1 MSFKQKKYFT
11 YLITLSFI
19 LIFTFQVEAKSK
31 RQKVKLS
38 TAGKIYIPKEIK
50 PFKLV
55 HTQKYDKKELG
66 VAFEYKTEEIPVK
79 YNYYIYPVD
88 ENISIEYAIMKEYG
102 NVIYGI
108 KYYAQQDDGL
118 FSILDSKI
126 ITINKQRV
134 ITTIAQIESS
144 ENIYLSELYLT
155 VVNNHFVKLR
165 ATFPLSA
172 NKEYELRDK
181 TRNLF
186 EGLLKN
192 TQFKSKDRSE
202 TILNIG
208 GDNISANSF
217 EAKLALM
224 YGFEVMAIT
233 PKELILDYQQFVEI
247 YNNMIQT
254 VQELTEQGKFENNT
268 SKQTISFID
277 INNAGYLKEVIW
289 LGYHQDYW
297 QKPSDLKIDDFKQW
311 IESQNTTEVSLRPK
325 GVEVLIER

>member
-1 MSFKQKKYFT
+1 MCLA
-11 YLITLSFI
+11 LIL
-19 LIFTFQVEAKSK
+19 TFQVEAKSK
-31 RQKVKLS
+31 RQKIKLS
-38 TAGKIYIPKEIK
+38 TAGKIYIPKVIK

-66 VAFEYKTEEIPVK
+66 VACEYKAEEIPVK
-79 YNYYIYPVD
+79 YDYYIYPVD
-88 ENISIEYAIMKEYG
+88 ENVSVEYVMMREYG

-155 VVNNHFVKLR
+155 VVNNHFIKLR

-172 NKEYELRDK
+172 NKEYDLRDK
-181 TRNLF
+181 TRDLF
-186 EGLLKN
+186 EGLLKD
-192 TQFKSKDRSE
+192 TQFKSKDKSKTVINLDADSSE
-202 TILNIG
+202 VQL
-208 GDNISANSF
+208 DV
-217 EAKLALM
+217 M
-224 YGFEVMAIT
+224 YGIAVKAMMTKDLIVDFKQFVSVYDNMVKIT
-233 PKELILDYQQFVEI
+233 KELVQQGKMKTVGDKEILSLVEI
-247 YNNMIQT
+247 D
-254 VQELTEQGKFENNT
+254 E
-268 SKQTISFID
+268 
-277 INNAGYLKEVIW
+277 AGFLNEVIW

-311 IESQNTTEVSLRPK
+311 MKSQNITEVSLRPK
-325 GVEVLIER
+325 GVEVLIKR